1 MFKRFFGLLI
11 LPYHL
16 FACALC
22 ALYTPSAT
30 VNITLEG
37 DASMLKAITFEWH
50 FSQDFIKTL
59 TDRYDDNR
67 NKKLDPD
74 ELKRIEIILNN
85 YVAKKHYLT
94 SVEYTARGGEEAH
107 VVPLS
112 LHVKSKELFF
122 RSSDDLVFRFRSDT
136 TQALLPE
143 DELSF
148 TIEDNEGFFIFLIHG
163 IQPADKNVFPFEFN
177 LFNHIAFM
185 KISPKTQENVQ
196 TIRPTPST
204 PLPSQTTLEKPETKT
219 LEVVPADESRL
230 LVWLKN
236 ALTSTQR
243 TIQDTMS
250 GLKEKAS
257 LAGYLLF
264 LSLSFLY
271 GVLHAAGPG
280 HGKTLVSSYLFA
292 ANHGYAKALSMAGLI
307 GLVHTFSAFL
317 LTLTIYLLFDLFFNA
332 FFTDVSF
339 YTTKISALIILA
351 IVAYMAYRKIKA
363 HRARPKIVAFSAH
376 PFTCSCAACS
386 PKSQSSDWGV
396 VLSAGIVPCPGTVA
410 IFTFALSKHAYTL
423 GFLSAFCMSLGMSLI
438 IAAAAFSTLYA
449 KKRFQ
454 AKTPRFLVH
463 SESIA
468 LAIMLT
474 LGLVLLFA

>member
-1 MFKRFFGLLI
+1 MCKRFWWFLL

-37 DASMLKAITFEWH
+37 DASTLKAITFEWH

-59 TDRYDDNR
+59 IDRYDDNR

-94 SVEYTARGGEEAH
+94 SVEYTARGGEQAH

-112 LHVKSKELFF
+112 LHVSRKELFF
-122 RSSDDLVFRFRSDT
+122 QTNDDLVFRFRSDT

-148 TIEDNEGFFIFLIHG
+148 TIEDNEGFFVFLIHG
-163 IQPADKNVFPFEFN
+163 IQPADANVFPFEFN

-185 KISPKTQENVQ
+185 KISGNAATRTQAPVPSEPRLVAPITPEKQEN
-196 TIRPTPST
+196 TR
-204 PLPSQTTLEKPETKT
+204 
-219 LEVVPADESRL
+219 LEVAPSSESSRL
-230 LVWLKN
+230 LWLKN
-236 ALTSTQR
+236 ALSSTQN

-257 LAGYLLF
+257 FAGYLLF
-264 LSLSFLY
+264 LGLSFLY

-351 IVAYMAYRKIKA
+351 IVAYMAYRKIKV

-410 IFTFALSKHAYTL
+410 IFTFALAHRAYSL
-423 GFLSAFCMSLGMSLI
+423 GFLSAFCMSFGMSLI

-449 KKRFQ
+449 KKRFRS
-454 AKTPRFLVH
+454 KTPRFLIY

-468 LAIMLT
+468 LAIMFT
-474 LGLVLLFA
+474 LGLVLLFS